1 MKVIEM
7 SDSEFIELWC
17 SGGFPSPAAI
27 EFQSHTLQDFSSF
40 LGSSSPQQRVDFIL
54 LQLYQSQPQYEELAF
69 WERLLKQLPNN
80 EASGSYHSHLPQEY
94 PKIIETRLQQT
105 NMEALGRQN
114 FPLPQLQLRIDEE
127 LQLQLQAIM
136 EASQRQHSQLS
147 QQQQLWFNEPPPQEN
162 RHEVPPPGSDITLNT
177 GMENK
182 IVWNAISDVYCAL
195 QACSPPGEDILGKL
209 ILLAY
214 HITERWII
222 G

>member
-1 MKVIEM
+1 MLA
-7 SDSEFIELWC
+7 SEFWFEA
-17 SGGFPSPAAI
+17 SYGFENIRDALKLDPWTASYGVPEA
-27 EFQSHTLQDFSSF
+27 FHLQQP
-40 LGSSSPQQRVDFIL
+40 SSSSHIHCKISHLFLVHHHH
-54 LQLYQSQPQYEELAF
+54 SKELISVYCNCTNLNRNMRN
-69 WERLLKQLPNN
+69 WH
-80 EASGSYHSHLPQEY
+80 SGSKLIWRHLGDNIFLCHSCSLESMRNFNYSCKLSWRHLRDN
-94 PKIIETRLQQT
+94 ILSCHSSS
-105 NMEALGRQN
+105 N
-114 FPLPQLQLRIDEE
+114 FGSMSL
-127 LQLQLQAIM
+127 
-136 EASQRQHSQLS
+136 HH
-147 QQQQLWFNEPPPQEN
+147 